1 MDFVSGFILE
11 FARENGGKFGFKQQ
25 IVGAMQYRKW
35 LSYIPDFLQDYID
48 ELSSKNV
55 SELSSQQ
62 LNDYKEF
69 LEEQK
74 MLKELEQYFKEEW
87 TFADVEYIREYIGKH
102 PLSKIKKAR
111 LTFEEYKNIID
122 EIHKRF
128 GDYSETYIDMVSDSF
143 DTFNFKMYRK
153 EYYDSLSMVEAF
165 IYDFE
170 NNIDF
175 NQSMAALNADIRDD
189 FRRNDIMRAN
199 SEKIASRSF
208 TR

>member
-11 FARENGGKFGFKQQ
+11 FARENGGKFGLKQQ

>member
-1 MDFVSGFILE
+1 MDFVSRFILE
-11 FARENGGKFGFKQQ
+11 LVRENGGKCELKQQ

-48 ELSSKNV
+48 ELSSTNV

-87 TFADVEYIREYIGKH
+87 AFADVEYIREYIGKH
-102 PLSKIKKAR
+102 PLSKIKKSR
-111 LTFEEYKNIID
+111 LTFKEYKNIID

-128 GDYSETYIDMVSDSF
+128 GDYSETYIDIVSDSF

-199 SEKIASRSF
+199 SEIIASRSF

>member
-199 SEKIASRSF
+199 SEIIAFRSF